1 MDYSNRL
8 FRVSSLG
15 HIMAGAIFGKDVH
28 DAAYS
33 KQLDMYGKMMK
44 AEEELENIKNKTT
57 KTYAN
62 AEEKVSKLTDT
73 FYLQRRLVEQ
83 LSQSIESAEISEG
96 CKTHLMDVWIANEFG
111 RTTRDIKSKYIE
123 KGIEME
129 DAGLIAYGIVKGW
142 VPEKC
147 TERKDDGFIMGEI
160 DYFKGDTIYD
170 NKSSWDIWTFYKNVK
185 YLDAPNSNPYFWN
198 MQGYMR
204 LWDKPKSKVVYTL
217 LDTPAKLIEN
227 EKKRITYDFTG
238 SEEMLIEALAEVEKN
253 LIYSD
258 IPIDRR
264 IIEINIDRDEDA
276 IKKIPLVVKACR
288 NYLNNIKTIYY
299 EVGKS

>member
-15 HIMAGAIFGKDVH
+15 HIMP
-28 DAAYS
+28 AAEFFE
-33 KQLDMYGKMMK
+33 DK
-44 AEEELENIKNKTT
+44 AEEARIKKLDAFSKYQKYKDEYSAIANKGTMT
-57 KTYAN
+57 
-62 AEEKVSKLTDT
+62 AEKKAEQMNKSYDDYHAKREFFETIDLARDKVN
-73 FYLQRRLVEQ
+73 
-83 LSQSIESAEISEG
+83 ISEG
-96 CKTHLMDVWIANEFG
+96 CKTHLLEVWIASEFG
-111 RTTRDIKSKYIE
+111 RGTRDIRNKYIQ

-142 VPEKC
+142 LPEKS

-160 DYFKGDTIYD
+160 DYIKDDTIYD
-170 NKSSWDIWTFYKNVK
+170 NKSSWDIWTFYKNVR
-185 YLDAPNSNPYFWN
+185 YLDAPNSNPYFPN

-227 EKKRITYDFTG
+227 EKKRIQYDFTG
-238 SEEMLIEALAEVEKN
+238 SEEMLVEALEEVEKN

-264 IIEINIDRDEDA
+264 IIEININRDEEY
-276 IKKIPLVVKACR
+276 IRRIPLVVKACR
-288 NYLNNIKTIYY
+288 EFLNNIKTHYY
-299 EVGKS
+299 EMDN